1 MPLPSP
7 HSKEKKSDFIGRCMA
22 DLSKKGEFGDDK
34 QRSAVCYS
42 QFKKAESKAAV
53 EVSDLWRENDKILF
67 FLKEAKKT

>member
-1 MPLPSP
+1 
-7 HSKEKKSDFIGRCMA
+7 MA

-67 FLKEAKKT
+67 FLKEAKKHE